1 MNRSDFRAPEAGRVV
16 RTPQG
21 YSAFVPAR
29 LPPKLA
35 YDSELA
41 LALSAADAAVSELS
55 GLGRQLP
62 NPHLLIAPYVRRE
75 AVLSSRIEGTQAS
88 LSELLLQ
95 EVSGPSEPRHGDVH
109 EVRNYVLAL
118 DYGIKR
124 LEKLPLSLRLVR
136 EVHERLMRGVRGDHA
151 TPGEFRRS
159 QNWIGPAGSTPAT
172 APYVPP
178 PPGEMKEALSDWEHF
193 IQSRGKVPDLIQC
206 ALIHEQFEAI
216 HPFLDGNGRVGRLLI
231 TLFLAERERLSQPLL
246 YLSEFIERRRQEYY
260 ERLQRVRT
268 DGDWRGWI
276 AYFLTRL
283 RLRPT
288 SRENLVDASH
298 RKLDSSTPSSGHS
311 RNLEGVRWTARRA
324 MNQATKL
331 ADLRET
337 MRRRLRDRGKALMLV
352 DELFV
357 NPYVTVA
364 RAESIL
370 DVTNPTARQI
380 VELLEREG
388 LLEEVSGRSWRRV
401 YLSKPILK
409 AIEHTPD
416 ES

>member
-1 MNRSDFRAPEAGRVV
+1 MNRSEFRAREAGRVI

-21 YSAFVPAR
+21 YSAFIPAP
-29 LPPKLA
+29 LPPKLV
-35 YDSELA
+35 YDAEVA
-41 LALSAADAAVSELS
+41 LSLSAADAAVSELS
-55 GLGRQLP
+55 GLGRHLP

-75 AVLSSRIEGTQAS
+75 AVLSSRIEGTRAS
-88 LSELLLQ
+88 LSDLLL
-95 EVSGPSEPRHGDVH
+95 EEASGPSETRHGDVH
-109 EVRNYVLAL
+109 EVRNYVRAL

-136 EVHERLMRGVRGDHA
+136 EIHERLMRGVRGDHA

-159 QNWIGPAGSTPAT
+159 QNWIGPAGCTPET

-178 PPGEMKEALSDWEHF
+178 PSSEMKEALSDWERF
-193 IQSRGKVPDLIQC
+193 VQNRGKVPDLIQC

-246 YLSEFIERRRQEYY
+246 YLSEYIERRRQEYY

-276 AYFLTRL
+276 GYF
-283 RLRPT
+283 
-288 SRENLVDASH
+288 
-298 RKLDSSTPSSGHS
+298 
-311 RNLEGVRWTARRA
+311 LEGVRWTARRA

-331 ADLRET
+331 TDLREA
-337 MRRRLRDRGKALMLV
+337 MRRRLRDRGKALALV

-357 NPYVTVA
+357 NPYITVA

-370 DVTNPTARQI
+370 HVTNPTARQI
-380 VELLEREG
+380 VQLLEREG
-388 LLEEVSGRSWRRV
+388 LLEEVSGRSWGRI

-409 AIEHTPD
+409 AIDHPPD

>member
-1 MNRSDFRAPEAGRVV
+1 MNRSDFRAREAGRVI

-21 YSAFVPAR
+21 YSAFIPAR
-29 LPPKLA
+29 LPPKLV

-41 LALSAADAAVSELS
+41 LALSAADTAVSELS

-88 LSELLLQ
+88 LSDLLL
-95 EVSGPSEPRHGDVH
+95 EEASGSSGPRHGDVH
-109 EVRNYVLAL
+109 EVRNYVRAL

-159 QNWIGPAGSTPAT
+159 QNWIGPVGSTPAT
-172 APYVPP
+172 ALYVPP
-178 PPGEMKEALSDWEHF
+178 PPSKMKAVLSDWERF
-193 IQSRGKVPDLIQC
+193 IQSRGKIPDLIQC

-216 HPFLDGNGRVGRLLI
+216 HPFLDGNGRIGRLLI

-246 YLSEFIERRRQEYY
+246 YLSEYIERRRQEYY

-276 AYFLTRL
+276 GYF
-283 RLRPT
+283 
-288 SRENLVDASH
+288 
-298 RKLDSSTPSSGHS
+298 
-311 RNLEGVRWTARRA
+311 LEGVRWTARRA
-324 MNQATKL
+324 MNQAAKL

-337 MRRRLRDRGKALMLV
+337 MRRRLRDRGKALILI
-352 DELFV
+352 DQLFV
-357 NPYVTVA
+357 NPYITVA
-364 RAESIL
+364 AAESL
-370 DVTNPTARQI
+370 LEVTNPTAREI
-380 VELLEREG
+380 VQRLEREG
-388 LLEEVSGRSWRRV
+388 VLEEVSGRSWRRV
-401 YLSKPILK
+401 YLSKPILR
-409 AIEHTPD
+409 AIEHPPD

>member
-1 MNRSDFRAPEAGRVV
+1 MNRSEFRAREAGRVI

-21 YSAFVPAR
+21 YSAFIPAP
-29 LPPKLA
+29 LPPKLV
-35 YDSELA
+35 YDAEVA
-41 LALSAADAAVSELS
+41 LSLSAADAAVSELS
-55 GLGRQLP
+55 GLGRHLP

-75 AVLSSRIEGTQAS
+75 AVLSSRIEGTRAS
-88 LSELLLQ
+88 LSDLLL
-95 EVSGPSEPRHGDVH
+95 EEASGPSETRHGDVH
-109 EVRNYVLAL
+109 EVRNYVRAL

-136 EVHERLMRGVRGDHA
+136 EIHERLMRGVRGDHA

-159 QNWIGPAGSTPAT
+159 QNWIGPAGCTPET

-178 PPGEMKEALSDWEHF
+178 PPSEMKEALSDWERF
-193 IQSRGKVPDLIQC
+193 VQNRGKVPDLIQC

-246 YLSEFIERRRQEYY
+246 YLSEYIERRRQEYY

-276 AYFLTRL
+276 GYF
-283 RLRPT
+283 
-288 SRENLVDASH
+288 
-298 RKLDSSTPSSGHS
+298 
-311 RNLEGVRWTARRA
+311 LEGVRWTARRA

-331 ADLRET
+331 TDLREA
-337 MRRRLRDRGKALMLV
+337 MRRRLRDRGKALALV

-357 NPYVTVA
+357 NPYITVA

-370 DVTNPTARQI
+370 HVTNPTARQI
-380 VELLEREG
+380 VQLLEREG
-388 LLEEVSGRSWRRV
+388 LLEEVSGRSWGRI

-409 AIEHTPD
+409 AIDHPPD